1 MDFSMPG
8 FPSPSPRACL
18 NSHPLSWW
26 CHPTIS
32 FSVGPFCPQSFP
44 ASKSFPISQLFT
56 SGGQSIGVSASA
68 SILVQGSNSG
78 LLSFRI
84 DWFDLAVWGT
94 FKSLFQHHNP
104 KALILQESPKRFLI
118 CVHLSLICSG
128 SHFFYI
134 CLENHSKKSYGYYCP
149 SWEHQTPGTTER
161 SSKSSNFSWTWKGP
175 NHIGRPGEKMGK
187 IFSPTPCHSFHLN
200 LPVHLSWLDKEHFIR
215 VCY

>member
-1 MDFSMPG
+1 MLSNHLILGHPLLLLSSIFSSIRVFSSESALHIRWPKYWS
-8 FPSPSPRACL
+8 FSFSISPS
-18 NSHPLSWW
+18 NEY
-26 CHPTIS
+26 
-32 FSVGPFCPQSFP
+32 
-44 ASKSFPISQLFT
+44 
-56 SGGQSIGVSASA
+56 
-68 SILVQGSNSG
+68 SG
-78 LLSFRI
+78 LISFRI

-104 KALILQESPKRFLI
+104 KALILRESPKRFLI